1 MFQAEQLILFV
12 MFGAVGETLA
22 TCKKFDFSVRF

>member
-1 MFQAEQLILFV
+1 MFQAEQLILLV
-12 MFGAVGETLA
+12 MFGAVDETRA